1 MPSAR
6 RFPPPWTTEETDVC
20 FIVRDANGR
29 KLANASPPMEGRQ
42 PIEVPAACIV
52 RHHAGQALPSK
63 IGHRIGFQWQARKRY
78 LCWTSNPKKTG
89 CASRTM
95 RPSARF
101 ADLHLAESHGYSP
114 APNAGPIRRPRS
126 ARSIMTA
133 KLNDIAATDKC
144 RIGRLKQRVKAHCA
158 GEIVRRSPT
167 RWLGADTFDFHCSI
181 PLCPPASAGDPAVV
195 DKAGEP
201 VPALEHVVDRLDDR
215 GRARHSGSFI
225 TQPRFQSGQKRS
237 ALFLAHAQTF
247 FGAQAVDVALDI
259 EQHVNALDRFQRNR
273 RDRRS
278 GLSAPGI
285 GRDVSQFKEL
295 PPSWAQHSAAMIAP
309 EVATDRKA
317 RCTRCSV
324 GLQDAG
330 EVPKMPRGMLM
341 PSIARGVIQRVFLDA
356 AAKLQLGR
364 SLS

>member
-1 MPSAR
+1 MAGAEALPMLDLE
-6 RFPPPWTTEETDVC
+6 PEENWLCLTNNAAERALRG
-20 FIVRDANGR
+20 FALGR
-29 KLANASPPMEGRQ
+29 KSWLFAGSERGADR
-42 PIEVPAACIV
+42 AA
-52 RHHAGQALPSK
+52 AMTTL
-63 IGHRIGFQWQARKRY
+63 
-78 LCWTSNPKKTG
+78 
-89 CASRTM
+89 
-95 RPSARF
+95 
-101 ADLHLAESHGYSP
+101 
-114 APNAGPIRRPRS
+114 
-126 ARSIMTA
+126 IMTA

-259 EQHVNALDRFQRNR
+259 EQRVNALDRFQRNR

-295 PPSWAQHSAAMIAP
+295 PPCMGPAQCCR
-309 EVATDRKA
+309 DRSLRSRRIVKLVVPA
-317 RCTRCSV
+317 VGV

-341 PSIARGVIQRVFLDA
+341 PSIARGVIQRVFLRA
-356 AAKLQLGR
+356 PPP
-364 SLS
+364 SCS